1 MQIHG
6 FQKMT
11 LLDFPGHVACTVFL
25 GGCDFR
31 CPFCHNFDLAAG
43 RVPALMDD
51 AQLLSFLRSRQG
63 LLEGVAITGGEPCL
77 SPGLADLIW
86 RIRELHFAVKLDT
99 NGNHPGRLRA
109 LMEEGLLSYVAMDI
123 KNSPDKYA
131 RTCGLASMDLGPVRE
146 SVSLLMKG
154 TVPFEFR
161 TTVVDE
167 LHAPEDFTAIG
178 EWVHGAPL
186 YFLQAFADRDGVPFA
201 GLHAPSKDR
210 MRQFADALSPH
221 VTRVSLRGVD

>member
-1 MQIHG
+1 MLISG
-6 FQKMT
+6 LQKLT

-31 CPFCHNFDLAAG
+31 CPFCHNFDLATG
-43 RVPALMDD
+43 RVPAPMDD
-51 AQLLSFLRSRQG
+51 AQLLSFLRTRQG
-63 LLEGVAITGGEPCL
+63 LLDGVAITGGEPCL
-77 SPGLADLIW
+77 SSGLADLIQ

-154 TVPFEFR
+154 MVPFEFR

-167 LHAPEDFTAIG
+167 LHAPEDFMAIG

-186 YFLQAFADRDGVPFA
+186 YYLQAFVDRESVPVNDLTPPSQYKMQQIADV
-201 GLHAPSKDR
+201 LK
-210 MRQFADALSPH
+210 PH
-221 VTRVSLRGVD
+221 VSQVLLR

>member
-1 MQIHG
+1 MLISG
-6 FQKMT
+6 LQKLT
-11 LLDFPGHVACTVFL
+11 LLDFPGRVACTVFL

-31 CPFCHNFDLAAG
+31 CPFCHNFDLATG

-51 AQLLSFLRSRQG
+51 AQLLSFLRTRQG
-63 LLEGVAITGGEPCL
+63 LLDGVAITGGEPCL
-77 SPGLADLIW
+77 SSGLADLIQ

-99 NGNHPGRLRA
+99 NGNHPRRLRA

-146 SVSLLMKG
+146 SISLLMKG
-154 TVPFEFR
+154 MVPFEFR

-167 LHAPEDFTAIG
+167 LHAPEDFMAIG

-186 YFLQAFADRDGVPFA
+186 YYLQAFVDRESVPVNGLTPPSQYKMQQIADV
-201 GLHAPSKDR
+201 LK
-210 MRQFADALSPH
+210 PH
-221 VTRVSLRGVD
+221 VSQVLLK

>member
-1 MQIHG
+1 MKIHG
-6 FQKMT
+6 LQKMT

-77 SPGLADLIW
+77 SPGLADLIR

-131 RTCGLASMDLGPVRE
+131 RTCGLASIDLKPIYE
-146 SVSLLMKG
+146 SIEILKTSG
-154 TVPFEFR
+154 IDYEFR

-167 LHAPEDFTAIG
+167 FHAKEDFEAIGKMIKGAKAYYLQAFTDRDTVVYENLHAPTKKCME
-178 EWVHGAPL
+178 L
-186 YFLQAFADRDGVPFA
+186 YCDIVRKFVPN
-201 GLHAPSKDR
+201 S
-210 MRQFADALSPH
+210 
-221 VTRVSLRGVD
+221 SLRGI